1 MTKYG
6 RWWAVA
12 LLAALL
18 AACAA
23 PRSDQGQGGSTGPTP
38 QVVVNVGTNGGVTVT
53 NTTAPTAAPASNAQ
67 ASQTATAEIKPAV
80 GTDAIK
86 AAVPG
91 GVTTTPTV
99 R

>member
-1 MTKYG
+1 MTKTG
-6 RWWAVA
+6 WLLLLVA
-12 LLAALL
+12 L

-23 PRSDQGQGGSTGPTP
+23 PKSDQGQGGSTGAIP
-38 QVVVNVGTNGGVTVT
+38 QQVTNIAFHGPITVT
-53 NTTAPTAAPASNAQ
+53 NNGIPTAAPASNAQ